1 VSLLKHFPKFEQLGH
16 CVYVDPELFH
26 PIEVDVAW
34 KLEQVKPVC
43 AGCPARRECL
53 TYALTHDVDGI
64 WAGTTQA
71 QRRTMQQT
79 NGINPNRPSRL
90 QESA

>member
-1 VSLLKHFPKFEQLGH
+1 MSLLDQFPAFEEIGH

-26 PIEVDVAW
+26 PLEYDVAW
-34 KLEQVKPVC
+34 KLEQVRPVC

-64 WAGTTQA
+64 WAGTTLDD
-71 QRRTMQQT
+71 RRTLQQSH
-79 NGINPNRPSRL
+79 GINPNRARAN